1 MKFMDGVTLI
11 KECTELS
18 TIGTILIFLLSFVVA
33 FVAFIFGFVLSY
45 KKKSIKVILFCGT
58 IILGTFMGKQF
69 IIDKCDEP
77 IGEYEVV
84 LDNDIDMNE
93 FYRRYE
99 IVGFKNGIYTITL
112 KDSREVQE
120 DEIH

>member
-18 TIGTILIFLLSFVVA
+18 TIGTILIFLLSLVVA

-58 IILGTFMGKQF
+58 IILGTFICKHF
-69 IIDKCDEP
+69 IIDKCKEP
-77 IGEYEVV
+77 NGEYEVV

-93 FYRRYE
+93 FYRCYE
-99 IVGFKNGIYTITL
+99 IISFEDGKYTIKL
-112 KDSREVQE
+112 KEG
-120 DEIH
+120 

>member
-33 FVAFIFGFVLSY
+33 FVVFIFGFVLSY

-69 IIDKCDEP
+69 IIDKCYEP

-93 FYRRYE
+93 FYRCYE

>member
-11 KECTELS
+11 EKCTELS
-18 TIGTILIFLLSFVVA
+18 NKGKIFMFLFAFVVA
-33 FVAFIFGFVLSY
+33 FVAFIFGYVFSY

-58 IILGTFMGKQF
+58 IILGTFICKHF
-69 IIDKCDEP
+69 IIDKCKEP
-77 IGEYEVV
+77 NGEYEVV

-99 IVGFKNGIYTITL
+99 IISFEDGKYTIKL
-112 KDSREVQE
+112 KEG
-120 DEIH
+120 